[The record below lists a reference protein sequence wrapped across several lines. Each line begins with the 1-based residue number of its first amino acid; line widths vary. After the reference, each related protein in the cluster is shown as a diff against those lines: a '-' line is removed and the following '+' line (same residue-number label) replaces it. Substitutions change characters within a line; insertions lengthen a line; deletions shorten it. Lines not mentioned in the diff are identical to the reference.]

1 MIQWYPGHMA
11 QTKRNMDADMA
22 LIDMIIEVID
32 ARIPRAS
39 RNPDLEIYTKK
50 KCHLLLLNKV
60 DLADAG
66 ETQTWVQYYRRL
78 GYIPVAINAARKQGL
93 KEMQAAISS
102 ASQPMLEKLRSRG
115 RLPRAVRA
123 MVVGI
128 PNCGKSTVINALAP
142 SASAKTGN
150 KPGVTKGRQWVKTNA
165 GIELLDTPGMLWPK
179 FASEDVA
186 FKLAVCGSISDAV
199 FPVYEV
205 ACELAKRLANLVP
218 QVLLDRYK
226 LKELPPFP
234 EEILI
239 EIAKNRGMLG
249 AGGKI
254 REDDAAMVLLQEFR
268 SGKLGRISLESP
280 RSPEAEAEGE
290 KK

>member
-11 QTKRNMDADMA
+11 KTKRNMDADIA
-22 LIDMIIEVID
+22 LVDMIIEVID

-39 RNPDLEIYTKK
+39 RNPDLAPYTKK
-50 KCHLLLLNKV
+50 KCHLLLLNKA
-60 DLADAG
+60 DLAAPNA
-66 ETQTWVQYYRRL
+66 TQAWMKYYRKQ
-78 GYIPVAINAARKQGL
+78 GYIPAAVNSAQKQGL
-93 KEMQAAISS
+93 KEMQNAIVT
-102 ASQPMLEKLRSRG
+102 ASQPMLERLRSRG
-115 RLPRAVRA
+115 RLPRPVRA

-142 SASAKTGN
+142 TASAKTGN

-165 GIELLDTPGMLWPK
+165 GVELLDTPGMLWPK
-179 FASEDVA
+179 FASDDVA

-199 FPVYEV
+199 FPTYPV
-205 ACELAKRLANLVP
+205 ACDLAKWLTRLAPAALAE
-218 QVLLDRYK
+218 RYK
-226 LKELPPFP
+226 MDPLPELP

-239 EIAKNRGMLG
+239 GIARSRGMLG

-268 SGKLGRISLESP
+268 SGKLGRITLEM
-280 RSPEAEAEGE
+280 PEQEAAQ
-290 KK
+290 